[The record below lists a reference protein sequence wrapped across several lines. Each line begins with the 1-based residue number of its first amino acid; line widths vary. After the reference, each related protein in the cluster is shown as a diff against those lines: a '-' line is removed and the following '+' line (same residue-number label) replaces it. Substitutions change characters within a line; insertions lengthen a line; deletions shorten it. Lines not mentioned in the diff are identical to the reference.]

1 MATKAQKIRLSIFL
15 ILSGTV
21 FLIFFFILVGGNFLK
36 RTDPYHII
44 YHDVS
49 ITGLESGAS
58 VKLNG
63 VPVGRVIGLF
73 AKSAAEVQ
81 VDIEVKHGT
90 PIASDTQAVLNYIG
104 VTGLKYVELTGG
116 TPAAPLL
123 PPDGNINAGQSLM
136 DVVSGQAN
144 VIIGKLEM
152 ALNNLNTITG
162 PQTNQNLQNVLTSFA
177 GAAAQLDTLFMFNR
191 FDLTYA
197 ITQADTV
204 MVQLSAATARLNDAI
219 STANNIMKSGDIQAT
234 AKNLRTITDT
244 VQARLDSMKLVELSN
259 QLQSVLVNSN
269 SMVTHYDILA
279 VRGRDDILRAL
290 RSMEEAVDNLRE
302 ITNIIREN
310 PSVLI
315 RGKSSVQDR
324 PE

>member
-1 MATKAQKIRLSIFL
+1 MATKSQKIRLSIFL
-15 ILSGTV
+15 ILSGAV
-21 FLIFFFILVGGNFLK
+21 FLIFFFILVGGQFLK
-36 RTDPYHII
+36 RTDAYHII
-44 YHDVS
+44 YHDIS

-63 VPVGRVIGLF
+63 VPVGRVNGLF

-81 VDIEVKHGT
+81 VDIEVAHGT

-116 TPAAPLL
+116 TAAAPVL
-123 PPDGNINAGQSLM
+123 PPGGNINAGQSLL
-136 DVVSGQAN
+136 DIVSGQAN

-152 ALNNLNTITG
+152 ALNNLNAITG
-162 PQTNQNLQNVLTSFA
+162 PQTNQNLQNVLSSFA
-177 GAAAQLDTLFMFNR
+177 GVAAQLDTLFMFNR
-191 FDLTYA
+191 INLTYA
-197 ITQADTV
+197 ITHADTV
-204 MVQLSAATARLNDAI
+204 MMQLSAAAVKLDNAVT
-219 STANNIMKSGDIQAT
+219 TANNILKSGDIQAT
-234 AKNLRTITDT
+234 AANLRTITNT
-244 VQARLDSMKLVELSN
+244 VQAELDSMKLVELSN
-259 QLQSVLVNSN
+259 ELRNVLINTN
-269 SMVTHYDILA
+269 SMATHYDILA

-290 RSMEEAVDNLRE
+290 RNMEEALDNFRE

-315 RGKSSVQDR
+315 RGRTTSQDR